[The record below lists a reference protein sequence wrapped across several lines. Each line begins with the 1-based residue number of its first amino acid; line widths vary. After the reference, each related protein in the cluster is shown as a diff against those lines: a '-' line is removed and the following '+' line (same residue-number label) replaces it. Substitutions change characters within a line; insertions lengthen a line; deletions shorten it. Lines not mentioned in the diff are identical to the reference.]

1 LVLQLMAD
9 DPERF
14 EDDEEGDAQGA
25 SDSAAN
31 GTQQ

>member
-1 LVLQLMAD
+1 MAD

-14 EDDEEGDAQGA
+14 EDDEEADADGA
-25 SDSAAN
+25 AGGAAN